1 MMMKQ
6 LMRGMTLLTV
16 SETVTGGGGGKLG
29 DSLQSNTAQSPTP
42 APPAPPLLKVAEFFC
57 ENSFVDNAL
66 EGKEGS
72 NWVLGENPQCL

>member
-1 MMMKQ
+1 MVMKQ

-42 APPAPPLLKVAEFFC
+42 APPLLKVAEFFC